1 MKPTIFDPRLKF
13 KPRLNFF
20 KFGLRDHKLICS
32 ERSQLIPCSMA
43 VWLKSLIFE
52 SSNDYLL
59 LDFSNIFII
68 EHEKFS
74 CCGYRIE
81 HEKCSCC
88 GYRIEI
94 LVVKCTVDIEFSSLW
109 LSAYTY
115 KKKGLAFLY
124 VYSAENFRIVDIGIN
139 AWSSLFFNLQI
150 KYCLFSSWI

>member
-59 LDFSNIFII
+59 LDFSNMFI
-68 EHEKFS
+68 
-74 CCGYRIE
+74 IE

-124 VYSAENFRIVDIGIN
+124 VYRAENFRIVDIGIN
-139 AWSSLFFNLQI
+139 AWSTLFLNLQI